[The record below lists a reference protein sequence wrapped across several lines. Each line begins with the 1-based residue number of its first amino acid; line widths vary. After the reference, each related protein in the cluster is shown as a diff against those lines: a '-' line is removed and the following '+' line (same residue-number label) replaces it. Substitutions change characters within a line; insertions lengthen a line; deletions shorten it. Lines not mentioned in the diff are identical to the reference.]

1 MAKLRWNSARF
12 LFWGLVCLPSLSGCS
27 VLTEHHFTDPGF
39 QGRSPS
45 EVKILAEVEPQRMS
59 RKLAQLGVPSAI
71 SPAAKAGPFRG
82 LSETDCVVAA
92 ANASTSGRLLD
103 AKAQQCSQGVPP
115 SSPHCRNPAAP
126 PDLRTEILR
135 VAALEARNRSAAGG
149 LELFYRLELAHA
161 QREVLQDSLAKVAGA
176 LEDRDRL
183 LAQGMTIPVPLDE
196 LRPQLFDLQSR
207 LVELDQAIARLSDE
221 LKDLLSLGPQ
231 EGPWVVW
238 PLAEVRVDTHPIDVE
253 AAVQIGLAR
262 RPEVGL
268 LRGLDSMQSSDTM
281 RALQL
286 SLSMVNPLLGMSCGS
301 SALACRTMPLLLRSR
316 GNESEDLA
324 SLRSLWDIYRQAREQ
339 EIAKEIRSAALEVQA
354 SLEQII
360 VANGRL
366 RHWEARIGQIKAREA
381 GGVMSPLEQ
390 TQAELRRLDALAAL
404 WKSIAD
410 WQIAVAHLR
419 REQFSLMP
427 ERRPVVTCVGRKPSR
442 AAP

>member
-1 MAKLRWNSARF
+1 MVKPRWNTARF
-12 LFWGLVCLPSLSGCS
+12 LFWGLVCLPSLLGCS
-27 VLTEHHFTDPGF
+27 VLTEPRFTDPGF
-39 QGRSPS
+39 QGRNPS

-59 RKLAQLGVPSAI
+59 LKLAQLRVPSAI
-71 SPAAKAGPFRG
+71 SPSAKAGPFRG

-103 AKAQQCSQGVPP
+103 AKAQECSQGVPP

-126 PDLRTEILR
+126 ADLRTEMLR

-161 QREVLQDSLAKVAGA
+161 QREVLQDSCATVAGA

-183 LAQGMTIPVPLDE
+183 LTQGMTIPVPLDE
-196 LRPQLFDLQSR
+196 LRQQLFDLQFR
-207 LVELDQAIARLSDE
+207 LVELDEAIARLSNE

-231 EGPWVVW
+231 GEPWLVW

-268 LRGLDSMQSSDTM
+268 LRRLDSMQSSDTM

-301 SALACRTMPLLLRSR
+301 SALSHRTMPLFLHSR

-324 SLRSLWDIYRQAREQ
+324 SLRCLWDIYRQAREQ
-339 EIAKEIRSAALEVQA
+339 EIAKEISSAALEVQA

-366 RHWEARIGQIKAREA
+366 RCWEDRIGQIKAREA
-381 GGVMSPLEQ
+381 GGAMAMSPLEQ
-390 TQAELRRLDALAAL
+390 TQAELRRLEALAAL

-419 REQFSLMP
+419 REQFCLMP
-427 ERRPVVTCVGRKPSR
+427 
-442 AAP
+442 

>member
-103 AKAQQCSQGVPP
+103 AKAQECSQGVPP
-115 SSPHCRNPAAP
+115 SSSHCRNPDAP
-126 PDLRTEILR
+126 ADLRTEILR

-268 LRGLDSMQSSDTM
+268 LRRLDSMQSSDTM

-301 SALACRTMPLLLRSR
+301 SALACRTMPLLLHSR

-366 RHWEARIGQIKAREA
+366 RHWEDRIGQIKAREA
-381 GGVMSPLEQ
+381 GGVMIPLEQ

>member
-126 PDLRTEILR
+126 ADLRTEILR

-149 LELFYRLELAHA
+149 LELFYRLELALA

-183 LAQGMTIPVPLDE
+183 LAQGMTIPVLLDE
-196 LRPQLFDLQSR
+196 LRQQQFDLQFR
-207 LVELDQAIARLSDE
+207 LVELDQAIARLSNE

-231 EGPWVVW
+231 GEPWLIW
-238 PLAEVRVDTHPIDVE
+238 PLVEVRVDTHPIDVE
-253 AAVQIGLAR
+253 AAVQIALAR

-268 LRGLDSMQSSDTM
+268 LRRLDSMQSSDTL
-281 RALQL
+281 RALQPA
-286 SLSMVNPLLGMSCGS
+286 LSMVNPLLGMNCGS
-301 SALACRTMPLLLRSR
+301 SALSRRTMPLFLCSR
-316 GNESEDLA
+316 GDESEDLA
-324 SLRSLWDIYRQAREQ
+324 SLRNLWDIYRQAREQ
-339 EIAKEIRSAALEVQA
+339 EIAKETRSAALEVQA
-354 SLEQII
+354 TLEQII

-366 RHWEARIGQIKAREA
+366 RHWETRIGQIKAREA

-410 WQIAVAHLR
+410 WQLAVAHLR
-419 REQFSLMP
+419 REQFTLMP
-427 ERRPVVTCVGRKPSR
+427 
-442 AAP
+442 

>member
-1 MAKLRWNSARF
+1 MAKSRWNTARF

-27 VLTEHHFTDPGF
+27 VLTKHRFTDPGF
-39 QGRSPS
+39 QGRNPS
-45 EVKILAEVEPQRMS
+45 EVMILAEVEPQRMS
-59 RKLAQLGVPSAI
+59 LKLAQLRVPSAI
-71 SPAAKAGPFRG
+71 SPSAKAGPFRG

-103 AKAQQCSQGVPP
+103 AKAQQCSQQQCSQGVPP

-161 QREVLQDSLAKVAGA
+161 QREVILDSLDKVKGA
-176 LEDRDRL
+176 LEDRKRL

-196 LRPQLFDLQSR
+196 LRQQRFDLQSR
-207 LVELDQAIARLSDE
+207 LVELDQAIERLSNE

-231 EGPWVVW
+231 GEPWLVW

-253 AAVQIGLAR
+253 AAVQIGLDQ

-268 LRGLDSMQSSDTM
+268 LRRLDSMQSSDTM

-301 SALACRTMPLLLRSR
+301 SALSCRTLPRFLHCR

-324 SLRSLWDIYRQAREQ
+324 SLRSLWDIYREAREQ

-354 SLEQII
+354 SLKKII
-360 VANGRL
+360 VANERL
-366 RHWEARIGQIKAREA
+366 RYWEARIGQIKAREA
-381 GGVMSPLEQ
+381 SGAMAMSPLEQ
-390 TQAELRRLDALAAL
+390 TQAELKRLEALAAL

-410 WQIAVAHLR
+410 WQIAVVHLR
-419 REQFSLMP
+419 REQFCLMP
-427 ERRPVVTCVGRKPSR
+427 
-442 AAP
+442 

>member
-1 MAKLRWNSARF
+1 MAKLRWNPARF

-27 VLTEHHFTDPGF
+27 ILTKQRFIDPGF
-39 QGRSPS
+39 QGRNPS

-59 RKLAQLGVPSAI
+59 LKLAQLRVPSAI
-71 SPAAKAGPFRG
+71 SQAAKAGPFRG

-103 AKAQQCSQGVPP
+103 AKAQQCSQQQCSQGVPP

-161 QREVLQDSLAKVAGA
+161 QREVLQDSLTTVAGA

-196 LRPQLFDLQSR
+196 LRQQSFDLKFR
-207 LVELDQAIARLSDE
+207 LGELDHAVARLSNE

-231 EGPWVVW
+231 GEPWLVW

-268 LRGLDSMQSSDTM
+268 LRRLDSMQSSDTM

-301 SALACRTMPLLLRSR
+301 SALSCRTMPLFRHSR

-339 EIAKEIRSAALEVQA
+339 EIAKEIRSAALDVQA

-366 RHWEARIGQIKAREA
+366 RHWEARIGQIKAGEA
-381 GGVMSPLEQ
+381 GGVMSSLEQ

-410 WQIAVAHLR
+410 WQVAVAHLQ

-427 ERRPVVTCVGRKPSR
+427 
-442 AAP
+442 

>member
-1 MAKLRWNSARF
+1 M
-12 LFWGLVCLPSLSGCS
+12 
-27 VLTEHHFTDPGF
+27 
-39 QGRSPS
+39 
-45 EVKILAEVEPQRMS
+45 
-59 RKLAQLGVPSAI
+59 
-71 SPAAKAGPFRG
+71 
-82 LSETDCVVAA
+82 
-92 ANASTSGRLLD
+92 
-103 AKAQQCSQGVPP
+103 
-115 SSPHCRNPAAP
+115 
-126 PDLRTEILR
+126 
-135 VAALEARNRSAAGG
+135 AALEARNRSAAGG

-161 QREVLQDSLAKVAGA
+161 QREVILDSLDKVKGA
-176 LEDRDRL
+176 LEDRKRL

-196 LRPQLFDLQSR
+196 LRQQRFDLQFR
-207 LVELDQAIARLSDE
+207 LVELDQAIERLSNE

-231 EGPWVVW
+231 GEPWLVW

-253 AAVQIGLAR
+253 AAVQIGLDQ

-268 LRGLDSMQSSDTM
+268 LRRLDSMQSSDTM

-301 SALACRTMPLLLRSR
+301 SALSCRTMPLFLHSR

-354 SLEQII
+354 SLKKII

-366 RHWEARIGQIKAREA
+366 RYWEDRIGQIKAREA
-381 GGVMSPLEQ
+381 SGAMAMSPLEQ
-390 TQAELRRLDALAAL
+390 TQAELRRLEALAAL

-419 REQFSLMP
+419 REQFCLMP
-427 ERRPVVTCVGRKPSR
+427 
-442 AAP
+442 